1 MRDLLELAA
10 DASFGL
16 RDAGEVSGTAG
27 PEDVALGGEAR
38 GHRAPVTSSS
48 HSGRDIG
55 SDGLRGRH
63 RERDALERLLASLRA
78 GESQVLVLR
87 AEAGM
92 GKTALLQYLVER
104 SSGCR
109 VTRAAGI
116 ESEMELAFAGL
127 HQLCAP
133 FLDRLER
140 LPGPQRDALATA
152 FGLSPGD
159 PPDRFLVGLAVLSL
173 LADTAEGEPLVCII
187 DDAHWLD
194 RVSAQTLAFVA
205 RRVLAERVALV
216 FAVREPSEH
225 ELDGLPELVVEGLS
239 ERDAGALLDSAI
251 SGPVDERVRERI
263 IAETHGNPLAL
274 LELPRGLTAAELAF
288 GFGLPDTTPLTS
300 RIEEGFLKRLESLP
314 AQSRRLL
321 LAAAVEPVGDL
332 ALLWRA
338 AERLGIDADAATA
351 AEAAGLIELGA
362 RVRFRHPLVRSAA
375 CKAARVDEVQE
386 VHGALAE
393 VIDADLDPDRRAW
406 HRAHAALGPDEEVA
420 EELERSADR
429 AQTRGGLAAAA
440 ALLEEAARLT
450 LDPAHRARRAL
461 AAARVTHQAG
471 APDAALALLAMAEGG
486 PSDELQHAQVDLL
499 RAKIAFA
506 SRRGNDAPPLL
517 LKAATR
523 LEPLDGGLARE
534 TYLDAFSAALIVGR
548 LSLGANMTEVATVAR
563 TAPAAST
570 PRAPDLLLDG
580 LALLVT
586 EGRAAA
592 TPLLKQ
598 ALSGFR
604 SEDLSAQ
611 EGLRWLWLA
620 GRVAQDLWDDESWE
634 LLCAQH
640 VRLARQA
647 GALTVLPIALRS
659 RIFVHGFWGQLD
671 DGAALAAEA
680 RTVSDASGTQLA
692 AYGAVAIAALRGH
705 EAKAIELIDATIE
718 DVVSRGEGMGLG
730 ISHFATALL
739 YNGLGRYAEALTAA
753 ESACAYEDLGVL
765 AWAQTE
771 LIEAATRSD
780 KRELALAALEQLS
793 KSTRAGNTDWA
804 LGIEARSRA
813 LVSEDDAAE
822 PLYREAIERLGRTRV
837 RVELARAHLLYG
849 EWLRRAGR
857 RVDAREQLRGAHELF
872 AAMGAEGFAERARRE
887 LLATGE
893 TVRKRTPE
901 TRDDLT
907 AQESQIAR
915 LASAGRTNPEIGAEL
930 FISPRTVEWHL
941 RKVFT
946 KLGVSSRRELRG
958 ALPDDG
964 RASVAA

>member
-1 MRDLLELAA
+1 
-10 DASFGL
+10 
-16 RDAGEVSGTAG
+16 
-27 PEDVALGGEAR
+27 
-38 GHRAPVTSSS
+38 
-48 HSGRDIG
+48 
-55 SDGLRGRH
+55 
-63 RERDALERLLASLRA
+63 
-78 GESQVLVLR
+78 
-87 AEAGM
+87 
-92 GKTALLQYLVER
+92 
-104 SSGCR
+104 
-109 VTRAAGI
+109 
-116 ESEMELAFAGL
+116 
-127 HQLCAP
+127 
-133 FLDRLER
+133 
-140 LPGPQRDALATA
+140 
-152 FGLSPGD
+152 
-159 PPDRFLVGLAVLSL
+159 
-173 LADTAEGEPLVCII
+173 
-187 DDAHWLD
+187 
-194 RVSAQTLAFVA
+194 
-205 RRVLAERVALV
+205 
-216 FAVREPSEH
+216 
-225 ELDGLPELVVEGLS
+225 
-239 ERDAGALLDSAI
+239 
-251 SGPVDERVRERI
+251 
-263 IAETHGNPLAL
+263 
-274 LELPRGLTAAELAF
+274 
-288 GFGLPDTTPLTS
+288 
-300 RIEEGFLKRLESLP
+300 
-314 AQSRRLL
+314 
-321 LAAAVEPVGDL
+321 
-332 ALLWRA
+332 
-338 AERLGIDADAATA
+338 
-351 AEAAGLIELGA
+351 
-362 RVRFRHPLVRSAA
+362 
-375 CKAARVDEVQE
+375 
-386 VHGALAE
+386 
-393 VIDADLDPDRRAW
+393 
-406 HRAHAALGPDEEVA
+406 
-420 EELERSADR
+420 
-429 AQTRGGLAAAA
+429 
-440 ALLEEAARLT
+440 
-450 LDPAHRARRAL
+450 
-461 AAARVTHQAG
+461 
-471 APDAALALLAMAEGG
+471 
-486 PSDELQHAQVDLL
+486 
-499 RAKIAFA
+499 
-506 SRRGNDAPPLL
+506 L

-548 LSLGANMTEVATVAR
+548 LSLGANMTEGATVAR

-822 PLYREAIERLGRTRV
+822 SLYREAIERLGRTRV